1 MVSSMDFTV
10 VGGRLHRHGTG
21 GVLGRV
27 AVQQG
32 GIELQAQGLGN
43 EVLEKFGRGGFED
56 VVFFRFLD
64 FAFGFARNDRI
75 HRQERFPH
83 GDLLAGGDEVVVDEV
98 HAVQAALA
106 EVIHQCARQFGS
118 GGVGRIVGQFLV
130 ILRRGFSGLL
140 HGFRHLASDAVHGD
154 IGIAVGP
161 EGFQRE
167 TDDIGIESAAKG
179 RVGRESDEGDF
190 LPGRCRIFILDRG
203 PGRPFGSPRPYA
215 ARFPS
220 RQAAS
225 PPG

>member
-1 MVSSMDFTV
+1 
-10 VGGRLHRHGTG
+10 
-21 GVLGRV
+21 
-27 AVQQG
+27 
-32 GIELQAQGLGN
+32 
-43 EVLEKFGRGGFED
+43 
-56 VVFFRFLD
+56 
-64 FAFGFARNDRI
+64 
-75 HRQERFPH
+75 
-83 GDLLAGGDEVVVDEV
+83 VVVDEV
-98 HAVQAALA
+98 HAVQAAFA
-106 EVIHQCARQFGS
+106 EVIHQCARQFGG

-203 PGRPFGSPRPYA
+203 PGRPFGSPRPTGL
-215 ARFPS
+215 RHEPLHHLLQFPLVGTHS
-220 RQAAS
+220 LDGLLRLAELGGGHELHRRSDLQRTLDGADTALYFL
-225 PPG
+225 